1 MENKSTQNLK
11 EAILAS
17 AKGDYRVTVVP
28 VIDSTNQ
35 ALRVMAGQG
44 APQGTVLVAEQQ
56 TAGRGRLGRSFYSPA
71 GSGLYFSVLLRPALA
86 VDALKITVAAGVA
99 VARAVQQVC
108 NIDLKIKWVNDLY
121 LANKKVCGILA
132 EGALDPAGGLEWCVL
147 GIGINVF
154 APKAGFGDLQH
165 IAGALLHGEPGDVL
179 RGQLAAAV
187 LDHFFALYGNLADP
201 ALLQEYRQRSYL
213 QGKTVTAVQGQK
225 RVQGTVV
232 GIGAGAELLLQTKEG
247 EQLAFSSGE
256 VQLEDYR

>member
-11 EAILAS
+11 EAILTS

-28 VIDSTNQ
+28 VIDSTNK

-71 GSGLYFSVLLRPALA
+71 GSGLYFSVLLRPALE
-86 VDALKITVAAGVA
+86 VDVLKITVAAGVA

-108 NIDLKIKWVNDLY
+108 NIYLKIKWVNDLY

-154 APKAGFGDLQH
+154 APQAGFGELQH
-165 IAGALLHGEPGDVL
+165 IAGALLHGEPGDAL

-187 LDHFFALYGNLADP
+187 LDHFFALYGDLTDP

-232 GIGAGAELLLQTKEG
+232 GIGNGAELLIQTKEG